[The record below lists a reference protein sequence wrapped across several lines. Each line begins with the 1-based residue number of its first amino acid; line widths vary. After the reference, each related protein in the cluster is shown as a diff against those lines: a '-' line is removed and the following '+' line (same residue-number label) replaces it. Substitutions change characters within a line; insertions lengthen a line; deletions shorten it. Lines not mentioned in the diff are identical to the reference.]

1 MFGDPDFLLRQVK
14 RVEFFSQ
21 QCPEDTL
28 SLVFRATLS
37 ENACTMRQRW
47 DLEAYDVVLED
58 GKNYIGERCI
68 ECVRKLRST

>member
-1 MFGDPDFLLRQVK
+1 MFGDPDSWLRQVK

-47 DLEAYDVVLED
+47 DLEAYDVIWKMVKIILEID
-58 GKNYIGERCI
+58 VES
-68 ECVRKLRST
+68 V